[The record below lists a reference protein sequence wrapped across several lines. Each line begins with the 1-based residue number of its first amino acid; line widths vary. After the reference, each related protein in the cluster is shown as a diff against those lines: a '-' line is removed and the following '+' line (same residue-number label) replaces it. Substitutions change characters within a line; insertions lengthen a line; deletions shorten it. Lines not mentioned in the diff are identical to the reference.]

1 MDIRDGFLDTIGN
14 TPLIRLAGPSRETGC
29 EILGKAEFL
38 NPGGS
43 VKDRAALYIVRDAE
57 RRGTLRPGGTVV
69 EGTAGNTG
77 IGLAHICAA
86 RGYRCVIVIP
96 DNQSPEKMDLLR
108 QLGAELRPVPP
119 KPYRD
124 PDNYQKIAGR
134 LAAELPDAIWA
145 NQFDN
150 VVNRQAHYETTGPE
164 LWRDTEGRIDAFT
177 CATGT
182 GGTLAGVARYLK
194 ERNPDIQILA
204 VEPPSGEKVE
214 GLRSLDDGYIPPV
227 FEKWGGYELLNG
239 KSIVRPRESL
249 EYTRRLADVGI
260 FSGISAGAALAGAVK
275 VAKRIESG
283 TIVFV
288 VCDYGW
294 KYLSTG
300 AWTLDL
306 DEATANIDVRQTPDE
321 DAAKFLD
328 LVKEVVN
335 DPNIEVAYANPAS
348 ASRPPTPNA
357 RLDSDAFTVLES
369 MLSKHYNA
377 ITLPTMSTGATDM
390 AYLRQKGMQCY
401 GIGPAIDIEDGP
413 KGYGAHSDQERI
425 LESELHRF
433 VRFNYDAVVGLAG
446 QK

>member
-1 MDIRDGFLDTIGN
+1 MDIRDGFLGTIGN

-108 QLGAELRPVPP
+108 QLGAEVRAVPP

-134 LAAELPDAIWA
+134 IAAELPNAIWA

-164 LWRDTEGRIDAFT
+164 LWRDSDGRIDAFT

-194 ERNPDIQILA
+194 ECNPGVRIVLADPQGSALYRWVRTGELVAEGSSITEGIGTTRVTANLEGTPIDDAVCIDDQRCVTMVYRLLREEGFFLGGSTGINVAAA
-204 VEPPSGEKVE
+204 VEVA
-214 GLRSLDDGYIPPV
+214 R
-227 FEKWGGYELLNG
+227 
-239 KSIVRPRESL
+239 
-249 EYTRRLADVGI
+249 
-260 FSGISAGAALAGAVK
+260 ALGP
-275 VAKRIESG
+275 G
-283 TIVFV
+283 HTV
-288 VCDYGW
+288 V
-294 KYLSTG
+294 
-300 AWTLDL
+300 
-306 DEATANIDVRQTPDE
+306 
-321 DAAKFLD
+321 
-328 LVKEVVN
+328 
-335 DPNIEVAYANPAS
+335 
-348 ASRPPTPNA
+348 
-357 RLDSDAFTVLES
+357 TVLCDRGG
-369 MLSKHYNA
+369 LYAQRLFN
-377 ITLPTMSTGATDM
+377 PQW
-390 AYLRQKGMQCY
+390 LREKG
-401 GIGPAIDIEDGP
+401 
-413 KGYGAHSDQERI
+413 
-425 LESELHRF
+425 LT
-433 VRFNYDAVVGLAG
+433 AG
-446 QK
+446 SIAP